1 MDPALHAWRQVL
13 RAERLAARAAV
24 SPGERE
30 RIGEAVFARLQAY
43 LGDSARGQTIALY
56 WPIRGELNPLPFA
69 ERLIALGGAAA
80 LPRVVAT
87 DAPLEFRLWTP
98 GAALARGVW
107 DIPYPADGAAVR
119 PDTIVMPL
127 VGFDEAGFRLGYG
140 GGYYDRTLA
149 QLGGGCRTV
158 GVGFESARLPTIH
171 PQPHDAPLD
180 AIITEAGLWA
190 RAAEG

>member
-69 ERLIALGGAAA
+69 ER
-80 LPRVVAT
+80 
-87 DAPLEFRLWTP
+87 
-98 GAALARGVW
+98 
-107 DIPYPADGAAVR
+107 
-119 PDTIVMPL
+119 
-127 VGFDEAGFRLGYG
+127 
-140 GGYYDRTLA
+140 
-149 QLGGGCRTV
+149 
-158 GVGFESARLPTIH
+158 
-171 PQPHDAPLD
+171 
-180 AIITEAGLWA
+180 
-190 RAAEG
+190 